1 MSGKMREAEPVTSKV
16 KVERARPS
24 MSIETGTRI
33 PLSKDKDRTAPMHL
47 SAIDCDHF
55 KPSHQNHDAK
65 PLDRSSV
72 SSNEVDTCFSHRRR
86 CPADDAVAR
95 TERTLAS
102 FHAAVAR
109 DYGPEEAE
117 KAAEDWIE
125 ELGKTGAD
133 EHPDWRSVTAPAA
146 HRLALRMVERHAYLL
161 K

>member
-1 MSGKMREAEPVTSKV
+1 
-16 KVERARPS
+16 
-24 MSIETGTRI
+24 
-33 PLSKDKDRTAPMHL
+33 MHL

-72 SSNEVDTCFSHRRR
+72 GSNEVDTRFSHRRQ
-86 CPADDAVAR
+86 CHADDAVAR
-95 TERTLAS
+95 TERALAS

-109 DYGPEEAE
+109 DYGPREAA

-133 EHPDWRSVTAPAA
+133 EHPDWLSVTARAA
-146 HRLALRMVERHAYLL
+146 RRLALRTVERHPYC
-161 K
+161 